1 MLDQSVINRAVDMQE
16 RSYRLLTWMAV
27 AVKKGFIEFNT
38 AHEYSSLPEATADWI
53 LSHYMNIP
61 ENARVNKDDLED
73 FSAFFSTYLENSFDL
88 IADPGKQ
95 LYSPDAHCFCPM
107 CSWLIDAP
115 NLKTKKVSGSDKRK
129 ARKMKIGAIQQLAA
143 SLEIVL
149 SDIAIENVVDDPS
162 LREPVS
168 LFAYAYD
175 LLSRIKGIS
184 AGPAVLVLWR
194 GFAWTKEG
202 SPKKGFKLSAEM
214 IIDSEARLSKF
225 LHRIAASQC

>member
-1 MLDQSVINRAVDMQE
+1 MLDQTLINQAVDLQE
-16 RSYRLLTWMAV
+16 RSYRLLTWMAD

-53 LSHYMNIP
+53 ISHYINIP

-95 LYSPDAHCFCPM
+95 LYSPNAHCFCPM
-107 CSWLIDAP
+107 CSWLVDAP
-115 NLKTKKVSGSDKRK
+115 NLKTKKISGSDKRK
-129 ARKMKIGAIQQLAA
+129 ARKMKIAAIQQLAA

-149 SDIAIENVVDDPS
+149 SDKAIENVIDDSS
-162 LREPVS
+162 LREPLS

-175 LLSRIKGIS
+175 LLSRMKGIS

-194 GFAWTKEG
+194 GFAWTKQG
-202 SPKKGFKLSAEM
+202 SPKKGFKLSTEM
-214 IIDSEARLSKF
+214 IIDSEARLSKI
-225 LHRIAASQC
+225 LHGKALSHS